1 MKDELIEEIRMRR
14 KKIFLEECHGEP
26 EEFYKMIVEN
36 EKKEDPGKLVDTVVV
51 SSHKVGV
58 GYK

>member
-14 KKIFLEECHGEP
+14 KKIFLEDCHGKP

-36 EKKEDPGKLVDTVVV
+36 ERKEESGKLVDTVVV
-51 SSHKVGV
+51 SGHKVEV
-58 GYK
+58 G

>member
-14 KKIFLEECHGEP
+14 KKIFLEDCQGKP
-26 EEFYKMIVEN
+26 EEFYKMIIEN
-36 EKKEDPGKLVDTVVV
+36 EKKEDPSKLVDTVVV
-51 SSHKVGV
+51 ISHKVGV

>member
-14 KKIFLEECHGEP
+14 KKIFIKDCHSKP

-36 EKKEDPGKLVDTVVV
+36 ETKEDPTRMVDTIIV
-51 SSHKVGV
+51 SSTKIKVGM
-58 GYK
+58 